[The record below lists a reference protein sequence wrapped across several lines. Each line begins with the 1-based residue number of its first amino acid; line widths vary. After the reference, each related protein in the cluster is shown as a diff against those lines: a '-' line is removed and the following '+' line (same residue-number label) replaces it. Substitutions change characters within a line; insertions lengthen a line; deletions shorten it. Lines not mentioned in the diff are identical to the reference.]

1 LGKHQRRRVLNII
14 KPMLDA
20 GAILLISEKV
30 FLNDSRLQQII
41 HKLHIQE
48 KRKGF
53 TDTEILDKDL
63 KLSVSMYCKTEQELM
78 NELNEIGV
86 VSKVWQSFNFM
97 GFMVAGKQT

>member
-1 LGKHQRRRVLNII
+1 
-14 KPMLDA
+14 MLIA
-20 GAILLISEKV
+20 EKV